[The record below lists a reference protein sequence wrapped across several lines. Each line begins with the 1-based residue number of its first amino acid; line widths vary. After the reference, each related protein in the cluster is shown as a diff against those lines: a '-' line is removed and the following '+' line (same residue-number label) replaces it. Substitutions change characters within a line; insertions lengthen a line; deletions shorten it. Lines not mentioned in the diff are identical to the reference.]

1 MRTTTSSELSFITT
15 SSGSRIGGATGSSS
29 VSDASTTMS
38 TYSMDE
44 TPVNRI
50 PLNPRIS
57 VINDNV
63 DIIDELYEFFGNEAE
78 VRNFGTCF
86 YNLAK

>member
-1 MRTTTSSELSFITT
+1 
-15 SSGSRIGGATGSSS
+15 
-29 VSDASTTMS
+29 
-38 TYSMDE
+38 MDE